1 MNDPGLQLSR
11 SQGNQPSEA
20 CGGKGAGQLLPSFLS
35 LLSPFKCSSAWLLFV
50 EASAL
55 NLTFGK
61 TYQAVGHRAGGGGS
75 VGGCV

>member
-35 LLSPFKCSSAWLLFV
+35 LFPPLSAPLLGFY
-50 EASAL
+50 S
-55 NLTFGK
+55 
-61 TYQAVGHRAGGGGS
+61 
-75 VGGCV
+75 